1 MNKSNYLCLLVLIII
16 NCIFIVRSSPTAKCQ
31 FDTPNSMLILN
42 YQGDSSIVCQGHGIT
57 NCYNDD
63 IICST
68 SDPYSTI
75 KCSTKND
82 LKCVGSKIY
91 CLIDNRFECSVDF
104 PNNVTTGSPV
114 TTTTTFSSTSSYS
127 STTSTTSSYS
137 STTSS
142 TSSYSSTVST
152 TAGYSSTTS
161 NPIGGF
167 SSTTL
172 NPIGGVSSA
181 ITTSSSSSEGP
192 SPNCPGIPECGG
204 YTRGVCMSNG
214 ECRCIYP
221 YSGLDCSSEIIV
233 IDPNHPSNQ
242 PSTNTTIEN
251 PSNSTTNTATKT
263 PEELN
268 SSLSPK
274 LKFNLFAS
282 LLITIIISVLL

>member
-1 MNKSNYLCLLVLIII
+1 MNISNYLCLLVLIIV

-104 PNNVTTGSPV
+104 PNNMTTGSPV
-114 TTTTTFSSTSSYS
+114 TTTTTFSS
-127 STTSTTSSYS
+127 TSSYS

-172 NPIGGVSSA
+172 NPIGGVSS
-181 ITTSSSSSEGP
+181 TSSTPSFSSEDP
-192 SPNCPGIPECGG
+192 SPICPGIPECSG
-204 YTRGVCMSNG
+204 YTRGVCMSYG
-214 ECRCIYP
+214 ECRCIHP

-233 IDPNHPSNQ
+233 IEPAN
-242 PSTNTTIEN
+242 PSTNTSVEN
-251 PSNSTTNTATKT
+251 PSNTTTTTSTKT